1 MAQSDILTP
10 EEAARYLRVQP
21 QTMYREEARQEVAA
35 AGYMPTHEE
44 VRRMT
49 ARDSSCWSE
58 AIIAERQ
65 ERL

>member
-21 QTMYREEARQEVAA
+21 QTMCREEARQEVEAA
-35 AGYMPTHEE
+35 VYIPTHEE

-58 AIIAERQ
+58 AIIAERR